1 MDHFERFRRSKVKA
15 APEAQLRLLDLQQ
28 LDSTLNRLAHRRRT
42 LPELAEHLDL
52 DRQVN
57 ELRDTIVTAETEV
70 SDLDREQAKA
80 EQDVDSVRQRAD
92 RDRQRLDSGQVSSAR
107 DLENLQS
114 EIASLQR
121 RQSDLEEV
129 VLEIMERREAAA
141 NRLAGLRAS
150 QSDLQGRLAQV
161 AERRDAALRDLDDE
175 AGLSSTARTA
185 VEKDIPDDLLA
196 LYERLRGQLGGV
208 GAAVLLRGQCQ
219 GCHLALNTV
228 DLNRIRAAP
237 PDEVIR
243 CEECRR
249 ILIRTRESGL

>member
-1 MDHFERFRRSKVKA
+1 VKA

-28 LDSTLNRLAHRRRT
+28 LDSTLGRLAHRRRT
-42 LPELAEHLDL
+42 LPELAEYENLE
-52 DRQVN
+52 RRSG
-57 ELRDTIVTAETEV
+57 ELRDAIVAAQTDV
-70 SDLDREQAKA
+70 SDLDREQIKA
-80 EQDVDSVRQRAD
+80 EKDVDSVRQRAD
-92 RDRQRLDSGQVSSAR
+92 RDRARLDSGQVSSAR

-121 RQSDLEEV
+121 RQADLEEV
-129 VLEIMERREAAA
+129 VLEIMERREAAE
-141 NRLAGLRAS
+141 NRLADLRRA
-150 QSDLQGRLAQV
+150 QAEYQQVLAEV
-161 AERRDAALRDLDDE
+161 AERRDNALRELDDE

-185 VEKDIPDDLLA
+185 VAKDIPDDLLA

-228 DLNRIRAAP
+228 DLNRIRNAA
-237 PDEVIR
+237 PDEVVR

-249 ILIRTRESGL
+249 ILVRTAESGL